1 MTIDNHIIDP
11 RVVSAVI
18 EFYCYLLE
26 HTESLIDIDKWTI
39 EISLDMISKQ
49 IDNKPQYASIQNTYN
64 RLNLYYVL
72 FFSIHTFGSN
82 DYRYSEY

>member
-18 EFYCYLLE
+18 EFYCYLLT
-26 HTESLIDIDKWTI
+26 HTESLIDIDKRTI

-64 RLNLYYVL
+64 RLVQRYVL
-72 FFSIHTFGSN
+72 RRTEHSIDSN
-82 DYRYSEY
+82 H